1 MKILIVVVLYEKLI
15 SVSDTII
22 SLNKN
27 NLTNNENYSL
37 LVFDNSFKKSSESL
51 KNLDYDYFHS
61 NQNKG
66 VIGAYK
72 HAIIKANKEHFDW
85 ILMLDDDTTLPKDF
99 LFKSLR
105 YLKKIA
111 NNNYISALVPKIF
124 DNNKIIS
131 PSLVFRGGLHL
142 KLNKSFEGISEKY
155 LCAIG
160 SCSIVRTSFINDI
173 GGFNTSFTLDC
184 FDRWMFHQIYINH
197 KKIFVSDIYVK
208 HKLSIENYDNRMNLK
223 RYHSIL
229 LNEDLFIKN
238 HLNKLDYFIFKIRL
252 FVRFF
257 KLFLLYDNKE
267 YAYLTIKFLFWKPS
281 L

>member
-51 KNLDYDYFHS
+51 KNLDYDYFHA

-66 VIGAYK
+66 VLGAYK

-105 YLKKIA
+105 Y
-111 NNNYISALVPKIF
+111 F
-124 DNNKIIS
+124 
-131 PSLVFRGGLHL
+131 
-142 KLNKSFEGISEKY
+142 
-155 LCAIG
+155 
-160 SCSIVRTSFINDI
+160 
-173 GGFNTSFTLDC
+173 C
-184 FDRWMFHQIYINH
+184 F
-197 KKIFVSDIYVK
+197 S
-208 HKLSIENYDNRMNLK
+208 S
-223 RYHSIL
+223 
-229 LNEDLFIKN
+229 KN
-238 HLNKLDYFIFKIRL
+238 I
-252 FVRFF
+252 
-257 KLFLLYDNKE
+257 
-267 YAYLTIKFLFWKPS
+267 
-281 L
+281 